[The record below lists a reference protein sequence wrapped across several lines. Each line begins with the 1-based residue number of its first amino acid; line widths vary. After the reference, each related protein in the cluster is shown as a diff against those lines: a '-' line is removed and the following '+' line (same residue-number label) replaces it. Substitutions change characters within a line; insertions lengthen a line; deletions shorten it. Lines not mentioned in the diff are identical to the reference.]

1 MTIHKRFAMQ
11 LKRLR
16 QQRGLTQVALAKK
29 MRFSVGYIAR
39 LEQGLHDPPLS
50 TVERLA
56 KALRVTMG
64 ELVA

>member
-1 MTIHKRFAMQ
+1 MQ

-29 MRFSVGYIAR
+29 MRIIAGYKAR

-50 TVERLA
+50 TLA
-56 KALRVTMG
+56 KALKMPVG